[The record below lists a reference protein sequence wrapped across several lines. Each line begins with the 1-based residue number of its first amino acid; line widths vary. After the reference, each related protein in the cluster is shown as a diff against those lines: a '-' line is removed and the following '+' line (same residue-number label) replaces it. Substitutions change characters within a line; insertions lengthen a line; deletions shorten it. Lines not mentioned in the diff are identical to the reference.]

1 MPGVQNGSAEFRII
15 DLFKERC
22 AGNGAHVLL
31 GIGDDAAI
39 TTVPAGQDLVAAV
52 DALIEGTHFLPGADP
67 RSVGHRCLAVNLSD
81 LAAMAAQPRWAL
93 LTLALPAADEGWV
106 RAFADGFAELAKRC
120 DVSLIGGDTTR
131 GPLGVSVT
139 LLGTA
144 PEGMAVKRSGAK
156 SGDVIYLTGQ
166 PGWAAAWREVMLGNL
181 EAADSGCDVYR
192 KCFEFPEPRL
202 QAGQRLAPLVSAM
215 IDISDGVHTDLSRLL
230 QASGVGA
237 EVNIPPLGQLEKDY
251 GKAAARRLFLSGGED
266 YELCFTAAAGQNELI
281 AEIAAELNLELAAIG
296 QVVQA
301 GGVQWYSE
309 GVAVDPS
316 TDFAMEEFSHFKV

>member
-22 AGNGAHVLL
+22 AGNGDNVLL

-39 TTVPAGQDLVAAV
+39 TTVPAGQNLVAAV
-52 DALIEGTHFLPGADP
+52 DALIEGTHFLPDADP

-156 SGDVIYLTGQ
+156 SGDVIYLTGR

-181 EAADSGCDVYR
+181 EAAEAGCDGYR
-192 KCFEFPEPRL
+192 SCFE
-202 QAGQRLAPLVSAM
+202 
-215 IDISDGVHTDLSRLL
+215 
-230 QASGVGA
+230 
-237 EVNIPPLGQLEKDY
+237 
-251 GKAAARRLFLSGGED
+251 
-266 YELCFTAAAGQNELI
+266 
-281 AEIAAELNLELAAIG
+281 
-296 QVVQA
+296 
-301 GGVQWYSE
+301 
-309 GVAVDPS
+309 
-316 TDFAMEEFSHFKV
+316 